1 MLLGNTRKWDKGFP
15 NNHLSTMI
23 SNAMST
29 LMDDN
34 DLGESRTDNDSHK
47 NMVVVGK
54 HAVILANNGNK
65 VDMGY
70 SHQIIRIWK
79 RYH

>member
-29 LMDDN
+29 LMDEH
-34 DLGESRTDNDSHK
+34 DLGESRTENDSHK

-54 HAVILANNGNK
+54 HVEILADTRNWVDLSPFKPYHQAMYK
-65 VDMGY
+65 V
-70 SHQIIRIWK
+70 
-79 RYH
+79 